1 MKTFLFGIYLWSVV
15 LVLCS
20 NANDVNN
27 NEQIQIELRPRIITK
42 NNFDETIHEPL
53 AGTFIMYHGYRIYN
67 KI

>member
-1 MKTFLFGIYLWSVV
+1 MKSLICIFLWSII
-15 LVLCS
+15 LVLNS
-20 NANDVNN
+20 SANNVDD
-27 NEQIQIELRPRIITK
+27 NEEIKIELRPRVITK